1 MSTNSASLE
10 APLSGTLWVIQV
22 LGATLLLISGSAK
35 LSGDETTLRL
45 IWRNDPNSVREATN
59 AFSEV
64 S

>member
-1 MSTNSASLE
+1 MHTNSASLE

-22 LGATLLLISGSAK
+22 LEATLFFLTGSAK

-45 IWRNDPNSVREATN
+45 IWRNDPKSVREATN
-59 AFSEV
+59 AFSV